1 MSLLNFS
8 SLTKSYG
15 PRDIFLNLSG
25 AVPHGA
31 RIGIVGPNGIGKTTL
46 LRIFAGLEDPSS
58 GGLTRAR
65 GLRVG
70 YLPQEAVSLA
80 PPPTPPPFAT
90 SQMGEGSREG
100 VGGGVRRTEGVGAE
114 STLWSEMLTAFSE
127 LLAHESELRE
137 LEHQMADPDKFESV
151 MERYGHL
158 QESFEREGGYTYEY
172 RIKQTLAG
180 LSFAESDYQR
190 PVQQLSGGQKTRA
203 LLARL
208 LLEGPDLLI
217 LDEPTNH
224 LDIAA
229 VEWLETFLS
238 EWKGSVL
245 IVSHDRYFLD
255 EVVNKVW
262 DLSPT
267 RIDEYTGNYS
277 SFVVQRAE
285 RRERQL
291 LEYEAQQEM
300 IAKEEDFIR
309 RNIAGQNTAQAKGRR
324 RRLERLKE
332 TDGAIIDRP
341 RDRDTLKLRLN
352 TDLRSGDRVLET
364 FSAVIGYHD
373 DKKPLF
379 TAPDLLLWRGD
390 VAALIGPNGTGK
402 STFLKT
408 LLGNLPPLK
417 GRVKLG
423 SSLKIGYFA
432 QAHEGLHPERSI
444 IEEIQSVREMPLGA
458 VRDYAAKFLF
468 SGDDVF
474 KKVKVLS
481 GGERGRVALAK
492 LALEGANFLLLD
504 EPTNHLDI
512 PSQEILEAVL
522 SDFDG
527 TILLVSHDRY
537 LIDALATQIWSLE
550 SGQLEVFRGNYRE
563 FVEYRKRNAEGGG
576 QVAKGSPQKARDE
589 GRGQKT
595 IVGKRKTEE
604 KPKPVANKQRPAAED
619 RKRAQRIREVEAH
632 IEALENRLSEISTEL
647 ESAGSDVAKVREL
660 GEEYRTVETDL
671 NQRLDEWQGL
681 LEKI

>member
-8 SLTKSYG
+8 ALTKSYG
-15 PRDIFLNLSG
+15 PRDIFFNLSG
-25 AVPHGA
+25 AVPYEA

-58 GGLTRAR
+58 GGLVRSR

-70 YLPQEAVSLA
+70 YLPQEAVSG
-80 PPPTPPPFAT
+80 
-90 SQMGEGSREG
+90 MINDDK
-100 VGGGVRRTEGVGAE
+100 
-114 STLWSEMLTAFSE
+114 TLWAEMLTAFAE

-137 LEHQMADPDKFESV
+137 LEHEMTDPAKFESV
-151 MERYGHL
+151 MARYGHL
-158 QESFEREGGYTYEY
+158 QEVFEHSGGYTYEV
-172 RIKQTLAG
+172 RIKHTLAG
-180 LSFAESDYQR
+180 LGFTVDDYPR
-190 PVQQLSGGQKTRA
+190 PMAQLSGGQKTRA

-208 LLEGPDLLI
+208 LLENPDLLI

-229 VEWLETFLS
+229 VEWLEKFLS
-238 EWKGSVL
+238 EWPGSAL

-262 DLSPT
+262 DLSPN
-267 RIDEYTGNYS
+267 RIDDYSGNYS
-277 SFVVQRAE
+277 AFVVQRAE
-285 RRERQL
+285 RRERQR
-291 LEYEAQQEM
+291 LEYDAQQEM

-324 RRLERLKE
+324 RRLDRLKE
-332 TDGAIIDRP
+332 TEGGIVDRP
-341 RDRDTLKLRLN
+341 RDGDTLKLKLD
-352 TDLRSGDRVLET
+352 TTLRSGDRVLET
-364 FSAVIGYHD
+364 YSAVIGYPD
-373 DKKPLF
+373 DGKPLF
-379 TAPDLLLWRGD
+379 AAPDLLLWRGD

-432 QAHEGLHPERSI
+432 QAHEGLNPERSI
-444 IEEIQSVREMPLGA
+444 IEEVQSVREMPVGA

-522 SDFDG
+522 ADFDG

-550 SGQLEVFRGNYRE
+550 SGALEVFRGTYRE
-563 FVEYRKRNAEGGG
+563 YVEYRKQVPGVRINESEGRE
-576 QVAKGSPQKARDE
+576 QKAE
-589 GRGQKT
+589 GRGQKAEGT
-595 IVGKRKTEE
+595 RSGQKGESGKK
-604 KPKPVANKQRPAAED
+604 KPATHDKRPAAD
-619 RKRAQRIREVEAH
+619 ARKRAQRIREVEAH
-632 IEALENRLSEISTEL
+632 IEALENRLAEISADMET
-647 ESAGSDVAKVREL
+647 AGSEVAKVREL

-671 NQRLDEWQGL
+671 NKHLAEWQGL
-681 LEKI
+681 LERV